1 MTYILLGEG
10 FEEIEALAPCD
21 ILRRGG
27 EEVALVGIGGKTIC
41 GGHGIAVA
49 ADLTVEEM
57 DLKKMDMLVLPGG
70 MGGVRSIEGSPAAM
84 AAIRYAAEHGNRI
97 GAICAAPT
105 ILGKLGLLKGKNAV
119 CYPGMEKEL
128 RDAKVQN
135 TAVTVDGTITCG
147 RAAGSAILFGLAL
160 LGALRGKET
169 AEAVRKGIVF
179 EG

>member
-27 EEVALVGIGGKTIC
+27 EEVALVGIGGTTVC
-41 GGHGIAVA
+41 GGHGIAVK

-57 DLKKMDMLVLPGG
+57 DLDAMDLLVLPGG
-70 MGGVRSIEGSPAAM
+70 MGGVRSIEGSKAAM
-84 AAIRYAAEHGNRI
+84 AAIRYAAEHDKKI

-105 ILGKLGLLKGKNAV
+105 ILGKLGLLKSKAAV
-119 CYPGMEKEL
+119 CYPGMEAEL
-128 RDAKVQN
+128 FGAKVQDA
-135 TAVTVDGTITCG
+135 AVTVDGAMICS
-147 RAAGSAILFGLAL
+147 RAAGSAISFGLAL
-160 LGALRGKET
+160 LRARRGEEA

-179 EG
+179 DG

>member
-41 GGHGIAVA
+41 GGHGIAVT

-57 DLKKMDMLVLPGG
+57 DLAAMDLLVLPGG
-70 MGGVRSIEGSPAAM
+70 MGGVRSIEGSKAATT
-84 AAIRYAAEHGNRI
+84 AIRYAAEHGKKI

-105 ILGKLGLLKGKNAV
+105 ILGKLGLLRGKTAV
-119 CYPGMEKEL
+119 CYPGMEAEL
-128 RDAKVQN
+128 FGAKVQN
-135 TAVTVDGTITCG
+135 APVTVDGAIICS
-147 RAAGSAILFGLAL
+147 RAAGSAIPFGLAL
-160 LGALRGKET
+160 LSALRGKDA

-179 EG
+179 DG